1 MSSATYTSG
10 LVFPSYLFILERS
23 DEKLSLRFFVQLVAP
38 NSNPSKDG
46 ESKSKATNTSI
57 LNLSR
62 FCKHLSQFATVVAL
76 WLLSFSAFSQSQVV
90 EKTYDLITK
99 DGISIS
105 SALQNCDDV
114 KNGISKEY
122 VLLSVLNENTY
133 PVELSFK
140 KDLWFDGKRSST
152 SPKHVVSIKIEAN
165 GKANGSCHEKNNL
178 RIFSKM
184 RNLDNVRKLT
194 NYELVDITVDEIK

>member
-1 MSSATYTSG
+1 M
-10 LVFPSYLFILERS
+10 
-23 DEKLSLRFFVQLVAP
+23 QLVAP
-38 NSNPSKDG
+38 NSNPNKDG

-57 LNLSR
+57 LNFSG

-76 WLLSFSAFSQSQVV
+76 LLLSFSAFSQSQVV
-90 EKTYDLITK
+90 EKAHGLITK

-122 VLLSVLNENTY
+122 VLLDVHNENSF
-133 PVELSFK
+133 PLELSFK
-140 KDLWFDGKRSST
+140 KNLWFDGECNSCAST
-152 SPKHVVSIKIEAN
+152 SPEYVVFITLEAESEMH
-165 GKANGSCHEKNNL
+165 GSCSANNSL

-184 RNLDNVRKLT
+184 LNLEKVRKLT